1 MPYSA
6 AERQARQRQ
15 RLTDL
20 LAVLKA
26 ENAGLRQD
34 LEAALAEVE
43 RLSKLQCRHPA
54 TTVDRGTCRAC
65 GVLLVG

>member
-26 ENAGLRQD
+26 ENVELRQD
-34 LEAALAEVE
+34 LAAALAEVE
-43 RLSKLQCRHPA
+43 RLSALQCQHPEG
-54 TTVDRGTCRAC
+54 TVDSGACRAC
-65 GVLLVG
+65 GVLVA